1 MNMGRFVQFVSL
13 VEANVYRH
21 NPSVNSVK
29 ERLQIG
35 SEAAKLF
42 SVWKSGV
49 VEGKICTLAVEG
61 DNRAS
66 VESFNSFLVDC
77 GRLHGMDRNKI
88 PTLKVYN
95 GMYDSV
101 LEKNFNY
108 FTSVYRRGSIRNEIP
123 LITFKSDSGG
133 EMRED
138 KFWHEFCSQW

>member
-1 MNMGRFVQFVSL
+1 MNMGKFVQFVSL
-13 VEANVYRH
+13 VEANVYRQ

-29 ERLQIG
+29 EKLQIG
-35 SEAAKLF
+35 SEAKKLF
-42 SVWKSGV
+42 YVWKTGV
-49 VEGKICTLAVEG
+49 EEGKISTMAVDG
-61 DNRAS
+61 DTKAS

-123 LITFKSDSGG
+123 LITFKSGSGG

-138 KFWHEFCSQW
+138 KFWHEFSSQW